1 MLVLNPWLLKRCYW
15 VIWGADLYS
24 YKNKK
29 KSARSNFVE
38 ALRRFV
44 IRRMGFMV
52 TFVEGDVDLARKWY
66 GATGRYLEC
75 FMYTSNIFR
84 HPTDL
89 AENDSAVHIQVGN
102 SADPSNNH
110 LEIFDQ
116 LMEYRDQNIFIYAP
130 LSYGDA
136 KNAQTIEKEGL
147 RRFGKKF
154 VAMKEL
160 MPIEAYLKFLGKI
173 DVAIFNHRRQQG
185 MGNTISL
192 LGMGKKVYLNPEV
205 TPWNTFKSIGIEIF
219 DSRDVSLEPM
229 TLDQK
234 KSNRETVERN
244 FSEKKLISQLLDV
257 LRS

>member
-1 MLVLNPWLLKRCYW
+1 
-15 VIWGADLYS
+15 
-24 YKNKK
+24 
-29 KSARSNFVE
+29 
-38 ALRRFV
+38 
-44 IRRMGFMV
+44 
-52 TFVEGDVDLARKWY
+52 
-66 GATGRYLEC
+66 
-75 FMYTSNIFR
+75 MYTSNIFR

-160 MPIEAYLKFLGKI
+160 L
-173 DVAIFNHRRQQG
+173 
-185 MGNTISL
+185 SL
-192 LGMGKKVYLNPEV
+192 
-205 TPWNTFKSIGIEIF
+205 IHI
-219 DSRDVSLEPM
+219 
-229 TLDQK
+229 
-234 KSNRETVERN
+234 
-244 FSEKKLISQLLDV
+244 
-257 LRS
+257 